1 MLNMYKII
9 RTGKAINWVLISVLM
24 VFGLYVISSTFIM
37 KITLP
42 QPNRVALYGVAV
54 TCMFVAIMKEFFLK
68 TIWIRIALT
77 IAVFT
82 GLVASLYFLWTY
94 PILEFLE

>member
-1 MLNMYKII
+1 MYKII
-9 RTGKAINWVLISVLM
+9 ITGKAINWVLISVLM

-77 IAVFT
+77 IAVFS

>member
-1 MLNMYKII
+1 MYKII
-9 RTGKAINWVLISVLM
+9 ITGKAINWVLISVLM

-94 PILEFLE
+94 PVLEFLE

>member
-1 MLNMYKII
+1 MYKII
-9 RTGKAINWVLISVLM
+9 KTGKAINWVLISVLM

-42 QPNRVALYGVAV
+42 QSNRVALFGVAV
-54 TCMFVAIMKEFFLK
+54 ACMFVAIMKEFFLK

-77 IAVFT
+77 IAVFA